1 MGLTQKTGEVSLVEA
16 SNVREETGEI
26 LMNVDVDEDHT
37 HGPTS
42 AEYEVDFVKA
52 AGTMLGSE
60 ESEIAVIGELLK
72 DAVMQQEAANGG
84 IG

>member
-1 MGLTQKTGEVSLVEA
+1 MDRRLQNPRL
-16 SNVREETGEI
+16 I
-26 LMNVDVDEDHT
+26 LL
-37 HGPTS
+37 
-42 AEYEVDFVKA
+42 KA
-52 AGTMLGSE
+52 AGTYVMLGSE